1 MTPSD
6 VTLRFAAAV
15 LVGGSIGL
23 NRDLRGKPAGVRTH
37 ALVSLGAALVTVVAS
52 ESADPAA
59 VSRVMQG
66 IITGIGFI
74 GAGVILHRNSG
85 KSVRGL
91 TTAATIWIVATLGIA
106 CGSAAW
112 VPVGLGTGST
122 LLVLVV
128 GGPVER
134 LFHRLAGRAPDAGD
148 SPREPPS
155 A

>member
-1 MTPSD
+1 MTWSD
-6 VTLRFAAAV
+6 AALRFAAAV
-15 LVGGSIGL
+15 LVGGAIGL

-37 ALVSLGAALVTVVAS
+37 ALVALGAALLTVVAS

-74 GAGVILHRNSG
+74 GAGVILHRNNG

-112 VPVGLGTGST
+112 VPVALGTGST
-122 LLVLVV
+122 LLVLVL

-134 LFHRLAGRAPDAGD
+134 LFHRPGGRAPDAGD
-148 SPREPPS
+148 SPGEPPS